1 MKVMIVLNTAW
12 NLVNFRAGLIRAL
25 VSQGHEVIA
34 VAPMDRYAQ
43 SLALLGCRYVPLPMD
58 NKGTHPLKDGL
69 LFMRFLK
76 LLWRERPKVVL
87 MYTIKPNIYGS
98 LAAHCLGIPVINN
111 IAGLGS
117 VFIKMNWLTQM
128 VRLMYRAALR
138 RSATVFFQNKDDCE
152 MFVEMGLVSSE
163 KTDCLPGSGINL
175 KQFSS
180 QGMLTIRP
188 YQDVSL
194 QKKLRFILIARM
206 LWDKGVGE
214 YVQAGRIIKQKYPD
228 VELCL
233 LGFLDVDNPS
243 AISRSQMDDW
253 VSEGVVN
260 YLGLSDDVRQHLFDA
275 DCIVLPSYREGLPRS
290 LLEAAAMERPI
301 VTTDAVGCRDVV
313 EHGLNGLICRARD
326 ADDLANKMED
336 MINLTPAS
344 RQAMGRQGRLMV
356 ERQFDEQIVI
366 DKYFKAI
373 ALITLK

>member
-1 MKVMIVLNTAW
+1 
-12 NLVNFRAGLIRAL
+12 
-25 VSQGHEVIA
+25 
-34 VAPMDRYAQ
+34 
-43 SLALLGCRYVPLPMD
+43 
-58 NKGTHPLKDGL
+58 
-69 LFMRFLK
+69 
-76 LLWRERPKVVL
+76 
-87 MYTIKPNIYGS
+87 
-98 LAAHCLGIPVINN
+98 
-111 IAGLGS
+111 
-117 VFIKMNWLTQM
+117 
-128 VRLMYRAALR
+128 
-138 RSATVFFQNKDDCE
+138 
-152 MFVEMGLVSSE
+152 
-163 KTDCLPGSGINL
+163 
-175 KQFSS
+175 
-180 QGMLTIRP
+180 
-188 YQDVSL
+188 
-194 QKKLRFILIARM
+194 M